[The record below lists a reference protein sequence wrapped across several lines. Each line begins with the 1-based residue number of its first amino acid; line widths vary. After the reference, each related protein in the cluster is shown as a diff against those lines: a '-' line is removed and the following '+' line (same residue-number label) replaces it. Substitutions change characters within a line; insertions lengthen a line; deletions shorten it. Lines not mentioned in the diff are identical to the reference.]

1 MEARRTAGR
10 AFQST
15 SPEATVALGRA
26 LGAGLFPGAVVAL
39 VGELGGGKTT
49 LVRGL
54 AAGLG
59 VRDAVTSP
67 SFTLMH
73 EYEGPVPLFHFDA
86 WMAGRETGFLED
98 GGADYLG
105 GDGVAVVEWADRI
118 EALLPRPYL
127 RVTLAHRSPAE
138 RRLELAVLPAAPG
151 AGPRELEAQAA
162 LEALLAALE
171 PLPGLSAVSPV
182 SEAGPDG

>member
-1 MEARRTAGR
+1 MEPRPR
-10 AFQST
+10 AFQSA

-73 EYEGPVPLFHFDA
+73 EYDGPVPLFHFDA
-86 WMAGRETGFLED
+86 WMAGREAGFLED

-105 GDGVAVVEWADRI
+105 GEGVAVVEWADRI
-118 EALLPRPYL
+118 EALLPRPRL
-127 RVTLAHRSPAE
+127 SVTLAHRSPEE
-138 RRLELAVLPAAPG
+138 RRIELCVVPAEPG
-151 AGPRELEAQAA
+151 AGPLAREQQAA
-162 LEALLAALE
+162 LEALVAAL
-171 PLPGLSAVSPV
+171 LPREGLTPVSPV
-182 SEAGPDG
+182 SGPGPDG